1 MNTEKYTVSIFGID
15 KKQYS
20 RNEILQVWEK
30 CANHEYQESKIYV
43 TVLLDVKQLLC
54 GEMRGC
60 DLYEEA
66 YVITSVR
73 NPVEG
78 VDSTLFFDA
87 LKRVIAHFRSMLGN
101 PCMTIGKEIIEF
113 YYFVQR

>member
-1 MNTEKYTVSIFGID
+1 MNTEKYTVSLFGMD
-15 KKQYS
+15 RKQYS
-20 RNEILQVWEK
+20 KDEILTVWEE
-30 CANHEYQESKIYV
+30 CANREYQESKIYV
-43 TVLLDVKQLLC
+43 TVLVDVKLLLC
-54 GEMRGC
+54 GEKRGC

-78 VDSTLFFDA
+78 VDSTLFFEA

-101 PCMTIGKEIIEF
+101 PCMTIGKEQIEF
-113 YYFVQR
+113 YYFIQR